1 MQSILLSD
9 LIGPLDGQSV
19 KNKGSKTIFIY

>member
-19 KNKGSKTIFIY
+19 KIKFNIYLTAM